1 MDETRPEAAV
11 REGLLTGTICGM
23 SPLEVYDHFMTEFP
37 TVYLED
43 HAWVNVHD
51 GVATK
56 LGVLSG
62 ILAAHIRGDRAVVIV
77 HSTPG
82 IGAELAREDV
92 CAFVAPHV
100 LKAEIQVADASLTS
114 FVAIL
119 TNGVAAG
126 WN

>member
-1 MDETRPEAAV
+1 
-11 REGLLTGTICGM
+11 M
-23 SPLEVYDHFMTEFP
+23 SPLETYDHFMTEFP
-37 TVYLED
+37 TVYAED
-43 HAWVNVHD
+43 RDWVNVHD

-62 ILAAHIRGDRAVVIV
+62 ILAANIRSDRAVVIV

-82 IGAELAREDV
+82 IGAELALDDV
-92 CAFVAPHV
+92 WAFVASHV

-119 TNGVAAG
+119 ANGVAAG

>member
-1 MDETRPEAAV
+1 
-11 REGLLTGTICGM
+11 M
-23 SPLEVYDHFMTEFP
+23 SPLDAYDHFMTEFP
-37 TVYLED
+37 TVYAED
-43 HAWVNVHD
+43 HDWVNVHD

-62 ILAAHIRGDRAVVIV
+62 ILAANIQGDRAVVIV

-82 IGAELAREDV
+82 IGVELALGDV

-119 TNGVAAG
+119 INGVAAG
-126 WN
+126 WHSVK